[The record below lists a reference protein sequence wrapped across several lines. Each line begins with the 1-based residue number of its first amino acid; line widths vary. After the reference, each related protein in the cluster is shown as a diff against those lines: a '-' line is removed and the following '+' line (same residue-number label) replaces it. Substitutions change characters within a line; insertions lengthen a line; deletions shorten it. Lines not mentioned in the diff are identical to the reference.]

1 VEREMPLTGDP
12 VVDVV
17 LADLETIAGRPLP
30 DQVPVI
36 DAVQAALADRLAET
50 DG

>member
-1 VEREMPLTGDP
+1 VEHEEPSTGDP
-12 VVDVV
+12 VIDAA
-17 LADLETIAGRPLP
+17 LEDLETLAERPLS
-30 DQVPVI
+30 DHVQVI